1 MEGSPE
7 AKLGLALSGGGSGGD
22 GGPIEVVVVRSGP
35 NRLGLVVDG
44 LAGKQDVV
52 IKHLPGFL
60 GDVAGV
66 AGATILG
73 DGSVALI
80 VDVAAL
86 SPGAARP
93 AP

>member
-1 MEGSPE
+1 M
-7 AKLGLALSGGGSGGD
+7 
-22 GGPIEVVVVRSGP
+22 
-35 NRLGLVVDG
+35 RLGAVDG

-60 GDVAGV
+60 GDVDGV

-86 SPGAARP
+86 SPGSARS
-93 AP
+93 AR

>member
-1 MEGSPE
+1 MARDCLS
-7 AKLGLALSGGGSGGD
+7 LAGGGAD
-22 GGPIEVVVVRSGP
+22 GSAAAPIEVVVVRSGGS
-35 NRLGLVVDG
+35 RMGLVVDG

-60 GDVAGV
+60 GDVGGV

-86 SPGAARP
+86 SPGSARSAA
-93 AP
+93 